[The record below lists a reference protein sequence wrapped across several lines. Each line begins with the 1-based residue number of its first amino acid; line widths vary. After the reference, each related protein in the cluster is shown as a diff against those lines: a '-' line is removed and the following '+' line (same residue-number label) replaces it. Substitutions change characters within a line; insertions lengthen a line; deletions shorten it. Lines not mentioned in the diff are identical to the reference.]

1 MLKILIW
8 FVSKDSRFF
17 KNAIN
22 ILEKQHNGLEVVG
35 VTASEPIQLNTGE
48 KIVPFIPLNEISRL
62 GGGYDVLLVV
72 GAKGNLVDAL
82 YAATEKTLGMST
94 VAKVANRLNLPV
106 EKLLGDWIVCIPGFT
121 LKKYRRL
128 QRSHLSIF
136 AVHCFG
142 GLISHTLGLP
152 FRTPLINMFTDE
164 REYIRFLRAPRVY
177 MEEKL
182 IFKEKCLNEAD
193 KFYYPIFTLG
203 NIDLHM
209 NHYRDFD
216 KAVAKWNERKQR
228 INWYNLSYAP

>member
-1 MLKILIW
+1 
-8 FVSKDSRFF
+8 
-17 KNAIN
+17 
-22 ILEKQHNGLEVVG
+22 
-35 VTASEPIQLNTGE
+35 
-48 KIVPFIPLNEISRL
+48 
-62 GGGYDVLLVV
+62 
-72 GAKGNLVDAL
+72 
-82 YAATEKTLGMST
+82 MST